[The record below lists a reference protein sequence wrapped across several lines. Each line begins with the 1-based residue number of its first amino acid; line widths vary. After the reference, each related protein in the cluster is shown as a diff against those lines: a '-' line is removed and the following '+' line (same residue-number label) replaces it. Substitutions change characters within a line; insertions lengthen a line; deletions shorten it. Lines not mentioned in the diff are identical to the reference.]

1 MTGPKGLCVRL
12 IPSGLSNFH
21 RSERSPI
28 VKPFMLAGYAQHFPL
43 LFLLFFFIFF
53 FFFVFFFFS
62 SVERAALSAPSSSH
76 FSLVSFRRNRIRL
89 LLFSPW
95 FLLLL
100 VCSFLAP
107 RGAPLTLR
115 RDSLAALL
123 RCNCTLRSS
132 SLTLAA
138 RAVRAFSHFLLC
150 HSPLPR
156 LSVFFPFLSRYLSIR
171 RFPIHQSLP
180 SSVPSAGASIHRPSS
195 RRSRAIFDGPLGD
208 VARQL
213 LRDALKRPIRSSSYR
228 APSSGVR
235 GHVFRVRS
243 NGGPVS

>member
-1 MTGPKGLCVRL
+1 
-12 IPSGLSNFH
+12 
-21 RSERSPI
+21 
-28 VKPFMLAGYAQHFPL
+28 MLAGYAQHFPL
-43 LFLLFFFIFF
+43 LFLLFFF
-53 FFFVFFFFS
+53 FFFVFFFS

-150 HSPLPR
+150 YSPLPR
-156 LSVFFPFLSRYLSIR
+156 LGLLPFSLTLPIFR

-195 RRSRAIFDGPLGD
+195 RRSRAIFDDPPT
-208 VARQL
+208 VHSATS
-213 LRDALKRPIRSSSYR
+213 RDNF
-228 APSSGVR
+228 SGT
-235 GHVFRVRS
+235 
-243 NGGPVS
+243 P

>member
-1 MTGPKGLCVRL
+1 
-12 IPSGLSNFH
+12 
-21 RSERSPI
+21 
-28 VKPFMLAGYAQHFPL
+28 MLAGYAQHFPL
-43 LFLLFFFIFF
+43 LFLLFFF
-53 FFFVFFFFS
+53 FFFVFFFS
-62 SVERAALSAPSSSH
+62 SVGRAALSAPSSSH

-150 HSPLPR
+150 YSPLPR
-156 LSVFFPFLSRYLSIR
+156 LGLLPFSLTLPILR

-213 LRDALKRPIRSSSYR
+213 LRDALKRPNRSSSYR